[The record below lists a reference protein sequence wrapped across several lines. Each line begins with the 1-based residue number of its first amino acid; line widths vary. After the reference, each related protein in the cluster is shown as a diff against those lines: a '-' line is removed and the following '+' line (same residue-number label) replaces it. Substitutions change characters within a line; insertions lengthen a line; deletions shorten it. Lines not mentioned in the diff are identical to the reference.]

1 METIEIIDY
10 DHQGRG
16 IGKLNNKTV
25 FVYNALPKEVVEIK
39 VLKEKTNF
47 IEAEVNKIITSSPV
61 RINPICPYFNICGG
75 CDIMHISYE
84 EQLKFKQKKIENIK
98 NRFSNIDFKIKDII
112 SSNDLY
118 YRNKVTLHV
127 SNNKIG
133 YFKEKSNDLIEID
146 SCILL
151 DKNINKIYSIIKNNM
166 NLDGI
171 TSIVIRSSLNISN
184 SMVIIY
190 VSKKVNEQE
199 IINLLSG
206 VADSIII
213 SYNNEFKT
221 IYGNDYIL
229 EKLFDKTFIIT
240 ADSFFQVNTKQT
252 EKLYGKVIEYVD
264 PKATETILD
273 LYCGTGTIGI
283 LLSKYA
289 KEVVGIEINTSAVK
303 SANKNKEL
311 NKINNISFYAGDTG
325 EILSKHNY
333 HVDTVVVDPPRAGL
347 NELAIKEIFKINP
360 KKIVYVS
367 CDPMTLMRDLNLLSV
382 KYDILELTPVDM
394 FPNTSH
400 VECVCVLKLK

>member
-25 FVYNALPKEVVEIK
+25 FVNNALPKEVVEIK
-39 VLKEKTNF
+39 VLKEKKNF
-47 IEAEVNKIITSSPV
+47 IEANVNKIITSSPV

-206 VADSIII
+206 VVDSIII

-229 EKLFDKTFIIT
+229 
-240 ADSFFQVNTKQT
+240 
-252 EKLYGKVIEYVD
+252 
-264 PKATETILD
+264 
-273 LYCGTGTIGI
+273 
-283 LLSKYA
+283 
-289 KEVVGIEINTSAVK
+289 
-303 SANKNKEL
+303 
-311 NKINNISFYAGDTG
+311 
-325 EILSKHNY
+325 
-333 HVDTVVVDPPRAGL
+333 
-347 NELAIKEIFKINP
+347 
-360 KKIVYVS
+360 
-367 CDPMTLMRDLNLLSV
+367 
-382 KYDILELTPVDM
+382 
-394 FPNTSH
+394 
-400 VECVCVLKLK
+400 